1 MNIVSSRPK
10 KERQR
15 PPVTRD
21 THARNRP
28 ANYIYIKAHI
38 YRQHTTGDWK
48 MLRRIFL
55 STVDF
60 SEKQQQL
67 MAKKKKKKTFNRAH
81 FATCSLFLKNSSNK
95 SFAFYDWMAKD
106 NHIKFSSSQQ
116 KKKKRYIQQNVF
128 FSWRKKEKRKH
139 LNLDVFI
146 KVWSVGADDR
156 N

>member
-1 MNIVSSRPK
+1 VEDKYVDWHRKKKQKTLSDEHRLVQR

-28 ANYIYIKAHI
+28 ANYIYIRAHI

-60 SEKQQQL
+60 SEKQQQH
-67 MAKKKKKKTFNRAH
+67 MAKNKKKKKKTFNRAH
-81 FATCSLFLKNSSNK
+81 FVTCSLFLK
-95 SFAFYDWMAKD
+95 
-106 NHIKFSSSQQ
+106 KF
-116 KKKKRYIQQNVF
+116 F
-128 FSWRKKEKRKH
+128 
-139 LNLDVFI
+139 
-146 KVWSVGADDR
+146 
-156 N
+156 